1 MPNFTLTVAI
11 CTHNRPVDVADCLE
25 ALYSQDLSN
34 VQVIVVDSASRPD
47 ARHALVQAIAERA
60 NLELIRL
67 DTSGL
72 SAARNAAVEAA
83 LAPWFACL
91 DDDVVPARDWVA
103 QAKRLTAEA
112 RANCAIIGGR
122 VDPLYPSD
130 VTIRTGPRWRQL
142 LSLVQ
147 DQGEGERAGNAK
159 VVGANVIFRRNALR
173 GIGSFSDQLGRVGEV
188 QLSGEEKL
196 VVERL
201 RKTGWKIFY
210 SDQLRVEHKILHL
223 RLTRQWAAKRA
234 YWDGV
239 SDQKIRRLMGR
250 PIRFLDLAKFAAT
263 IPLLALLAPVHSSNH
278 EFFIRFWYNVGA
290 VRELVFPVLVRPSAG
305 ANWALCSA
313 STVTSRQT
321 PPSRDFF

>member
-1 MPNFTLTVAI
+1 VAI
-11 CTHNRPVDVADCLE
+11 CTHNRPIDVADCLE
-25 ALYSQDLSN
+25 ALYFQDLSD

-47 ARHALVQAIAERA
+47 AHHALLQTIADRA
-60 NLELIRL
+60 NLELIVL
-67 DTSGL
+67 DTPGH
-72 SAARNAAVEAA
+72 SAARNAALEVA

-112 RANCAIIGGR
+112 PANRAIIGGR

-130 VTIRTGPRWRQL
+130 VTIRIGPRWRQL

-147 DQGEGERAGNAK
+147 DHGEGERAGNAK

-173 GIGSFSDQLGRVGEV
+173 GVGSFSDQLGRVGEV
-188 QLSGEEKL
+188 LLSGDEKL

-210 SDQLRVEHKILHL
+210 SDQLLVEHKIPHL

-239 SDQKIRRLMGR
+239 SDQKIRRLMGW
-250 PIRFLDLAKFAAT
+250 PIRFLDIAKFAAA

-278 EFFIRFWYNVGA
+278 EFFIRFWYDVGA
-290 VRELVFPVLVRPSAG
+290 VRELVFPSLIRPSA
-305 ANWALCSA
+305 AA
-313 STVTSRQT
+313 R
-321 PPSRDFF
+321 